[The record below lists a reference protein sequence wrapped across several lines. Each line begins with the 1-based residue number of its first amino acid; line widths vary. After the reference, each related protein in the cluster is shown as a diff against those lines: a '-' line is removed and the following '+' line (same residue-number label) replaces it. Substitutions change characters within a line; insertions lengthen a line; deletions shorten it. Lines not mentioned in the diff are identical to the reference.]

1 MPQQED
7 LQGHGM
13 PWPLAESLGNDPQQV
28 TAAGTTQATAAS
40 VKVNDYLVEMLGG
53 NASNGVVLPS
63 NAKIGTPY
71 YVVNSNASNAGLV
84 YVALNQYLNTTQNGS
99 LTINAEK
106 SAIFIQYKLN
116 YWSSNLTA

>member
-28 TAAGTTQATAAS
+28 AAAGTTQATATA
-40 VKVNDYLVEMLGG
+40 VKVNDYLVEMTGANG
-53 NASNGVVLPS
+53 SNGIVLPS

-71 YVVNSNASNAGLV
+71 YVVNSNTSNAGLV

-99 LTINAEK
+99 LSIAAEK
-106 SAIFIQYKLN
+106 TATFIQYKLN
-116 YWSSNLTA
+116 YWCSNLTA